1 MKREVND
8 FVDGRKQSNM
18 PTVGLVMKKTDYK
31 NKNI

>member
-1 MKREVND
+1 MKREVNA

-18 PTVGLVMKKTDYK
+18 PTDGHVMKKTDYK